1 VLVLCERDCCTESM
15 RGAGI
20 IEVYACAAITVDQ
33 VIRAIIKMQ
42 DVMVLH
48 NTVTIRRT
56 LKQEAEQ

>member
-33 VIRAIIKMQ
+33 AIRAIIKMQ
-42 DVMVLH
+42 EVMVLH

-56 LKQEAEQ
+56 L